1 MAYIFQY
8 EFVKNALMAAF
19 LVGVAGGVVGSY
31 VVTKKIVFISGGLA
45 HAVFGGVGLG
55 YLLGINPIVAAVPFS
70 IICAVVMGLIKRKT
84 KISEDTAI
92 GILWPMGMALGVILA
107 ALSRGYTPDL
117 FSYLFGNILTVPKT
131 ELIIML
137 VLNVIIILIVALFYK
152 EFLAVSF
159 DEEFATVVGIPTDF
173 IYILLLCL
181 VALSVVVL
189 IRAVGIIL
197 VIALLTIPTA
207 ISRQFAVNFK
217 KLILSSVVLGII
229 LTVGGLGLSYVLNWA
244 SGATIVLVLGFAFF
258 VSLPL
263 KRFLT

>member
-1 MAYIFQY
+1 MINIFQY
-8 EFVKNALMAAF
+8 EFIKNALMAAF

-31 VVTKKIVFISGGLA
+31 VVTKKIVFISGGIA

-55 YLLGINPIVAAVPFS
+55 YLLGINPIIAAVPFS
-70 IICAVVMGLIKRKT
+70 IICAIAMGLIKRKT

-92 GILWPMGMALGVILA
+92 GVLWPMGMALGVISA

-117 FSYLFGNILTVPKT
+117 FSYLFGNILTVPKI

-137 VLNVIIILIVALFYK
+137 ALNVVIILTIILFYK

-159 DEEFATVVGIPTDF
+159 DEEFATVIGIPTDF

-197 VIALLTIPTA
+197 VIALLTIPAA
-207 ISRQFAVNFK
+207 ISRQFIFNFK
-217 KLILSSVVLGII
+217 KLILLSVILGVI
-229 LTVGGLGLSYVLNWA
+229 LTIGGLGLSYALNWV
-244 SGATIVLVLGFAFF
+244 SGATIVFVLGFIFF

-263 KRFLT
+263 KRFF